1 VRQRPGTAKGVLFM
15 TLEDE
20 TGNVNVI
27 VWPDLVEKQRR
38 EVLNAPLLGVY
49 GVWQRQG
56 EVRHLV
62 ARRLVDMSML
72 LGRLDT
78 RSRNFC

>member
-1 VRQRPGTAKGVLFM
+1 
-15 TLEDE
+15 
-20 TGNVNVI
+20 
-27 VWPDLVEKQRR
+27 
-38 EVLNAPLLGVY
+38 VLNAPLLGVY

>member
-1 VRQRPGTAKGVLFM
+1 M
-15 TLEDE
+15 
-20 TGNVNVI
+20 I
-27 VWPDLVEKQRR
+27 VWPTLVEQQRK
-38 EVLNAPLLGVY
+38 EVLGAALLGVY

-62 ARRLVDMSML
+62 AKRLVDMSAL

-78 RSRNFC
+78 TSRNFC